1 MNGAGRSV
9 WVGRVLSALAVLFL
23 GFDTAIK
30 LVQLP
35 VVGETLAQLGY
46 PSDLGLTIGIVEL
59 VCLVLYA
66 VPRTA
71 VLGAI
76 LLTAVFGGAHREP
89 HSHRVAVVHP
99 HLVRRLSGVVRLG
112 RAVSTQRASPRSHP
126 AATLTCSRNK
136 HESRN
141 FEGRNAHRLRAARQ
155 RSRAADDRRRALQ
168 PCIRADA
175 ENRRVARG
183 AFHGVPLRPA
193 RSR

>member
-1 MNGAGRSV
+1 MNGVGRSV

-23 GFDTAIK
+23 GVDTAIK

-76 LLTAVFGGAHREP
+76 LLTAVFGGAIA
-89 HSHRVAVVHP
+89 SHIRI
-99 HLVRRLSGVVRLG
+99 
-112 RAVSTQRASPRSHP
+112 ASPLLTHILFGVYLGLFVWGGLYLRS
-126 AATLTCSRNK
+126 A
-136 HESRN
+136 
-141 FEGRNAHRLRAARQ
+141 RLRDLIPVQ
-155 RSRAADDRRRALQ
+155 R
-168 PCIRADA
+168 
-175 ENRRVARG
+175 
-183 AFHGVPLRPA
+183 
-193 RSR
+193 